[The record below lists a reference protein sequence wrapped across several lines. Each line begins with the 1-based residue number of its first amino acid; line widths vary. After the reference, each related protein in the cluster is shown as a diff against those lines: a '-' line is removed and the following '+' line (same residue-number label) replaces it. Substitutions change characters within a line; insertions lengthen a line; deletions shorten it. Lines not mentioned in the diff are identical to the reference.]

1 VNFNKVCELEDF
13 SDPELV
19 AVIRDVCAHKGSNLG
34 KEFPSGA
41 EARKD
46 WGAAMAVRSL
56 RHFGAFGRD
65 AVILGVGT
73 GTEDTIFY
81 LTRHVGQVFATDRYL
96 GADSWSP
103 LAPVAMLAEPAF
115 LAPFEFEP
123 QRLVV
128 QHMDARALRYPDQTF
143 DGIFSSG
150 SIEHLGQFDDI
161 ANAAF
166 EMGRVLKPGGILAL
180 STEFRV
186 AGPPGGIGWPGRT
199 LLLSAADLHRYIVE
213 ASGLELVD
221 ELRVDVSDE
230 TMATRRD
237 IGLAMAAHEERLAGL
252 RGGDTPEYTHWDFP
266 HVILVHDGYVFGS
279 VHLTLRR
286 PDAYP
291 SVPNAWARP
300 GQQTL
305 RSISAANAEILTE
318 SSGTSNTSPAPTTGS
333 MGPAADPCHVESWED
348 CFAAIAE
355 HQVATSE
362 HERSASTQLESLT
375 AHRLQV
381 ELDMSEIGRAELQV
395 ERMLGEL
402 TRLRADLTRRPSRQP
417 LHDYRLTPVAEPD
430 RSGWKWCEV
439 SLGGRTVTV
448 VVDPTTGDFMSR
460 VLATGQPS
468 PDDELVAMMLE
479 IVQTDDLV
487 VDVGAKIG
495 TFALAA
501 AATGCPVVAVEA
513 SSVNTALL
521 RASASANGFRNL
533 RVVGSSSSHD
543 LVEAVDVDVRGAREY
558 VATRA
563 FDPVDMPALAVTVE
577 ALLAEMGLAG
587 PAFVKMDVGGSEV
600 AVLKG
605 MRRLLE
611 PDDAPIVLYRSD
623 GNALGSFDSSPAELV
638 AEFSALGYTNYLVEP
653 GRLIRIDPGDMQA
666 QAQMSCLALKR
677 KPESLRR
684 WEFTPPLTFEERIVR
699 IADECRSPYS
709 EHRAYIATALRAAH
723 TDVLTHPVVASALR
737 SLGHDPVPAV
747 REASDWWL
755 RREPLEAG
763 SSTQQST
770 STVAFA
776 TPQPDAPTE

>member
-1 VNFNKVCELEDF
+1 MNFNKVCELEDF

-19 AVIRDVCAHKGSNLG
+19 AVIRDVCAHKVSNLG
-34 KEFPSGA
+34 NEFPTGA

-46 WGAAMAVRSL
+46 WEVAMAVRSL
-56 RHFGAFGRD
+56 RHFGALSRD
-65 AVILGVGT
+65 AVVLGVGA

-96 GADSWSP
+96 GAESWSP
-103 LAPVAMLAEPAF
+103 LAPVAMLAEPAV
-115 LAPFEFEP
+115 LAPFEFDP

-128 QHMDARALRYPDQTF
+128 QHMDARALRYPDETF

-150 SIEHLGQFDDI
+150 SIEHFGQFDDI

-180 STEFRV
+180 STEFRF

-237 IGLAMAAHEERLAGL
+237 IGQAMADHDERLTGL
-252 RGGDTPEYTHWDFP
+252 RGGDAPEYTHWDFP

-300 GQQTL
+300 RQQTL
-305 RSISAANAEILTE
+305 RSISESNAAILAGNSDT
-318 SSGTSNTSPAPTTGS
+318 SSASPAPTTGPVA
-333 MGPAADPCHVESWED
+333 PAVDPCHVESWEE
-348 CFAAIAE
+348 CFAAVAE

-362 HERSASTQLESLT
+362 HERSAYAQLASLT
-375 AHRLQV
+375 SHRLEVQR
-381 ELDMSEIGRAELQV
+381 EMSEISRAEMQV
-395 ERMLGEL
+395 EQMLGKV
-402 TRLRADLTRRPSRQP
+402 TRLRADIIRIPPREA
-417 LHDYRLTPVAEPD
+417 LHDQRLAAVSESD
-430 RSGWKWCEV
+430 RSAWKSCEV
-439 SLGGRTVTV
+439 SLGGGQTVTV
-448 VVDPTTGDFMSR
+448 VVDPATGDFVSKM
-460 VLATGQPS
+460 LATGQPS
-468 PDDELVAMMLE
+468 PDDDLIAMMLE
-479 IVQTDDLV
+479 IIQTDDLV

-501 AATGCPVVAVEA
+501 AATGCSVVAVEA

-533 RVVGSSSSHD
+533 RVVGGSASHD
-543 LVEAVDVDVRGAREY
+543 PMEAVDGGLREAPEYGAPPASY
-558 VATRA
+558 SVT
-563 FDPVDMPALAVTVE
+563 MPALAVSVE
-577 ALLAEMGLAG
+577 ALLTEMGLAS
-587 PAFVKMDVGGSEV
+587 PAFVKIDVGGSEV

-623 GNALGSFDSSPAELV
+623 GSALDFFDSSPKELL
-638 AEFSALGYTNYLVEP
+638 AEFGALGYTNYLVEP
-653 GRLIRIDPGDMQA
+653 GQLIRIDPSDMQV
-666 QAQMSCLALKR
+666 QAQTSGLALKR
-677 KPESLRR
+677 RPESLRR
-684 WEFTPPLTFEERIVR
+684 WEFAPPLTFEERIVR

-709 EHRAYIATALRAAH
+709 EHRVYIATALRTAH
-723 TDVLTHPVVASALR
+723 TDVLAHPTVAGALH

-747 REASDWWL
+747 RDASDWWL
-755 RREPLEAG
+755 RREPF
-763 SSTQQST
+763 SSGMT
-770 STVAFA
+770 
-776 TPQPDAPTE
+776 